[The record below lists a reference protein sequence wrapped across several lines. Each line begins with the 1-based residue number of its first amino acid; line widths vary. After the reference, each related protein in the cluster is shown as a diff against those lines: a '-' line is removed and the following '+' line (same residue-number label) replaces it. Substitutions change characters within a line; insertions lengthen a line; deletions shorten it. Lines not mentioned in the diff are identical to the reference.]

1 MALWI
6 AQASVAADAPG
17 AGAGNGAGAGASQ
30 GWLIDP
36 ELVDPAFSQTIAGG
50 EIQTGFP
57 PPEPRTPPPE
67 WLTSLFDA
75 IASFFEWSAPAAKPL
90 LWLFVALV
98 ALFLLYHFVPAFAR
112 WVDNLPFRRGADDGD
127 GEDAI
132 GLAEAGAARALLA
145 EADALAAAGR
155 FSEAVH
161 LLLYR
166 SVEDIEGRRPG
177 LVKPAM
183 TSRDLAAARD
193 LPVVAQGAFSR
204 IARAVE
210 ISLFGG
216 RSIDADAWQQCR
228 SAYAELTVPKN
239 WARA

>member
-1 MALWI
+1 MMPVGL
-6 AQASVAADAPG
+6 AQAAVAAAPDD
-17 AGAGNGAGAGASQ
+17 

-36 ELVDPAFSQTIAGG
+36 ELVDRGYRQTMAGG
-50 EIQTGFP
+50 GIQTSLPAMPDP
-57 PPEPRTPPPE
+57 PATPD
-67 WLTSLFDA
+67 WLKSLFAALRD
-75 IASFFEWSAPAAKPL
+75 FFEWSQPAVKPL
-90 LWLFVALV
+90 LWIAAIAL
-98 ALFLLYHFVPAFAR
+98 ALLLLYHFVPAFAR
-112 WVDNLPFRRGADDGD
+112 WVDTLPFFRARKEGIEDDVEGV
-127 GEDAI
+127 
-132 GLAEAGAARALLA
+132 AEAGAARALLA

-155 FSEAVH
+155 FAEAIH

-177 LVKPAM
+177 LVRPAM
-183 TSRDLAAARD
+183 TSRELAAAHD
-193 LPVVAQGAFSR
+193 LPTVARTAFSR

-216 RSIDADAWQQCR
+216 RAIGGETWESCR

>member
-1 MALWI
+1 MISLWI
-6 AQASVAADAPG
+6 AQASVAAEPPSAE
-17 AGAGNGAGAGASQ
+17 AGASG

-36 ELVDPAFSQTIAGG
+36 ELVGPSYTQTMAGDT
-50 EIQTGFP
+50 IQTAFP
-57 PPEPRTPPPE
+57 PPPPVPETPA
-67 WLTSLFDA
+67 WLKA
-75 IASFFEWSAPAAKPL
+75 IDEAIRDFFNWSAPAGKPL
-90 LWLFVALV
+90 LWIGAVLLV
-98 ALFLLYHFVPAFAR
+98 LLLLYLFVPAFAA
-112 WVDNLPFRRGADDGD
+112 WVDDLRFRRKRKGMEDEADLVGQ
-127 GEDAI
+127 
-132 GLAEAGAARALLA
+132 AEAGAARALLA

-155 FSEAVH
+155 FAEATH

-183 TSRDLAAARD
+183 TSRDLAVAHD
-193 LPVVAQGAFSR
+193 LPAVAREAFSR

-216 RSIDADAWQQCR
+216 RAIDASAWEQCR
-228 SAYAELTVPKN
+228 SAYAEMTVPKN

>member
-1 MALWI
+1 MISLWI
-6 AQASVAADAPG
+6 AQASAAADT
-17 AGAGNGAGAGASQ
+17 SDR
-30 GWLIDP
+30 GWLVDP
-36 ELVDPAFSQTIAGG
+36 ELVDPAYSQTIAGG

-57 PPEPRTPPPE
+57 PPELPSPPPE
-67 WLTSLFDA
+67 WLASLFEA
-75 IASFFEWSAPAAKPL
+75 IASFFRWSAPAAKPL

-112 WVDNLPFRRGADDGD
+112 WVDNLPFRRKAGDDDAADD
-127 GEDAI
+127 I

-155 FSEAVH
+155 FGEAVH

-183 TSRDLAAARD
+183 TSRDLAEARD
-193 LPVVAQGAFSR
+193 LPVAAQGAFSR

-216 RSIDADAWQQCR
+216 RSIDAGAWDQCR
-228 SAYAELTVPKN
+228 AAYAELTVPKN
-239 WARA
+239 WART

>member
-1 MALWI
+1 MIALAI
-6 AQASVAADAPG
+6 AQTSAA
-17 AGAGNGAGAGASQ
+17 AGTSSADGEG
-30 GWLIDP
+30 GWLLDT
-36 ELVDPAFSQTIAGG
+36 ELVDPAFSQTVAGG
-50 EIQTGFP
+50 EIQTAFP
-57 PPEPRTPPPE
+57 PPPPPPAPPPE

-75 IASFFEWSAPAAKPL
+75 IGRFFDWSTPAAKPL
-90 LWLFVALV
+90 MWIAVALV
-98 ALFLLYHFVPAFAR
+98 ALFLLYHFVPGFAR
-112 WVDNLPFRRGADDGD
+112 WFDALRFRHRRGEVEA
-127 GEDAI
+127 EDSA
-132 GLAEAGAARALLA
+132 AEVAAGAARALLA

-155 FSEAVH
+155 FAEAVH

-183 TSRDLAAARD
+183 TSRDLAEAHD
-193 LPVVAQGAFSR
+193 LPPVARGAFSR

-216 RSIDADAWQQCR
+216 RALDAGAWDQCR
-228 SAYAELTVPKN
+228 GAYAELTVAKN

>member
-1 MALWI
+1 MISLWI
-6 AQASVAADAPG
+6 AQASTATAPSSPKEG
-17 AGAGNGAGAGASQ
+17 G
-30 GWLIDP
+30 GWLVDP
-36 ELVDPAFSQTIAGG
+36 ELVDPGYSQTIAGG
-50 EIQTGFP
+50 HIQTDFP
-57 PPEPRTPPPE
+57 PPEPPPSMPE
-67 WLTSLFDA
+67 WLKALFDG
-75 IASFFEWSAPAAKPL
+75 IGDFFRWSAPAAMPL
-90 LWLFVALV
+90 LWVAA
-98 ALFLLYHFVPAFAR
+98 ALLAAFLLYHFVPAFRR
-112 WVDNLPFRRGADDGD
+112 WVDDLPFLRKAGDDGAADD
-127 GEDAI
+127 I

-145 EADALAAAGR
+145 EADALAAEGR

-183 TSRDLAAARD
+183 TSRELSEARD
-193 LPVVAQGAFSR
+193 LPSVARDAFSR

-216 RSIDADAWQQCR
+216 RSIDAGAWDQCR

>member
-1 MALWI
+1 MWI
-6 AQASVAADAPG
+6 AQTSAAAGPSGAASDG
-17 AGAGNGAGAGASQ
+17 
-30 GWLIDP
+30 GWLLDP
-36 ELVDPAFSQTIAGG
+36 ELVDPAFSQTVAGG
-50 EIQTGFP
+50 EIQTAFP
-57 PPEPRTPPPE
+57 PPPPPPAPPPE

-75 IASFFEWSAPAAKPL
+75 IGRFFDWSTPAAKPL
-90 LWLFVALV
+90 MWIAVAVV

-112 WVDNLPFRRGADDGD
+112 RVDEWCFRRRRADAD
-127 GEDAI
+127 GEDMAAA
-132 GLAEAGAARALLA
+132 AEAGAARALLA

-155 FSEAVH
+155 FAEAVH

-193 LPVVAQGAFSR
+193 LPPVARGAFSR

-216 RSIDADAWQQCR
+216 RAIDAGAWDECR
-228 SAYAELTVPKN
+228 AAYADLTIARN

>member
-1 MALWI
+1 MISVWI
-6 AQASVAADAPG
+6 AQSSAA
-17 AGAGNGAGAGASQ
+17 AGTPSAAAEG
-30 GWLIDP
+30 GWLLDP

-50 EIQTGFP
+50 EIQTALP
-57 PPEPRTPPPE
+57 PPPPPPAPPPE
-67 WLTSLFDA
+67 WLTALFEA
-75 IASFFEWSAPAAKPL
+75 IGRFFDWSTPAAKPL
-90 LWLFVALV
+90 LWIAVAVV

-112 WVDNLPFRRGADDGD
+112 WIDDLRFRRRPGDAD
-127 GEDAI
+127 GEDLAAA
-132 GLAEAGAARALLA
+132 AEAGAARALLA
-145 EADALAAAGR
+145 EAEALAAAGR
-155 FSEAVH
+155 FAEAVH

-183 TSRDLAAARD
+183 TSRDLAEARD
-193 LPVVAQGAFSR
+193 LPPVARGAFSR

-216 RSIDADAWQQCR
+216 RAIDAAAWEQCR
-228 SAYAELTVPKN
+228 TAYAELTVAKN

>member
-1 MALWI
+1 MISMWI
-6 AQASVAADAPG
+6 AQTSAAAGTPG
-17 AGAGNGAGAGASQ
+17 AAAEG
-30 GWLIDP
+30 GWLLDP
-36 ELVDPAFSQTIAGG
+36 ELVDPAFSQTVAGG
-50 EIQTGFP
+50 EIQTAFP
-57 PPEPRTPPPE
+57 PPPPPPAPPPE

-75 IASFFEWSAPAAKPL
+75 IGRFFDWSTPAAKPL
-90 LWLFVALV
+90 MWIAVAVV

-112 WVDNLPFRRGADDGD
+112 RVDEWRFRRRRADAD
-127 GEDAI
+127 GEDMAAA
-132 GLAEAGAARALLA
+132 AEAGAARALLA

-155 FSEAVH
+155 FAEAVH

-193 LPVVAQGAFSR
+193 LPPVARGAFSR

-216 RSIDADAWQQCR
+216 RAIDAGAWDECR
-228 SAYAELTVPKN
+228 AAYADLTIARN